1 MSFYIKKKNILVSW
15 NEWFSNWIYW
25 ILDHFSPSLRNFLN
39 VRIFTLETGPRGNI
53 KFWKTFVANSS
64 SLDISAIVQTNKHT
78 LRNPQGFFRIFSSQF
93 LMFEILWMF
102 FFISSRLLRAYRFS
116 TATARVSVRLKGW
129 APSEAL
135 QSYKSVQ
142 CRHPELMY
150 WAVNKKDSDT

>member
-64 SLDISAIVQTNKHT
+64 SLDISAIVARINTHSGILKAFFEFFQVNFWCLKYFECFFLFRVDCSALTGFLRQQLESQSGWKAEHRQRRCNRINQFSVGT
-78 LRNPQGFFRIFSSQF
+78 LNWCI
-93 LMFEILWMF
+93 
-102 FFISSRLLRAYRFS
+102 
-116 TATARVSVRLKGW
+116 
-129 APSEAL
+129 
-135 QSYKSVQ
+135 
-142 CRHPELMY
+142 EL
-150 WAVNKKDSDT
+150 

>member
-64 SLDISAIVQTNKHT
+64 SLDISAIVQRNKHT
-78 LRNPQGFFRIFSSQF
+78 Q
-93 LMFEILWMF
+93 E
-102 FFISSRLLRAYRFS
+102 SSRLLLFSNFFKSIFELWRVWFLSVTVNIKRLSYLSPSNGNSIVWRADSWRRRN
-116 TATARVSVRLKGW
+116 ATPQLSALPNDGVAVRW
-129 APSEAL
+129 
-135 QSYKSVQ
+135 
-142 CRHPELMY
+142 R
-150 WAVNKKDSDT
+150 